1 MKIHHSDDQGPFH
14 KEMGMKIPAIEIT
27 VLNFRLTPQDARKIR
42 QGRKDLLLAHKPP
55 EMDQEKYLDSL
66 TRRLP
71 AGASVFLGTG
81 EQTVKLSG
89 ENEVVAE
96 RFPLFIQVNGRYF
109 LLFTEDMQGEVD
121 LCGDVRRLDELY
133 DRSDFVL
140 CNFGAVYAADLSDC
154 ARGVLNIGECTVCF
168 EITNP
173 LESFDLLT
181 LLDGQD
187 FVPPVTRVAYAQG
200 MRRLRAE
207 QERRAA
213 AACQAEISA
222 LEKKIADLK
231 AQERKL
237 FGQPVRHLNEATQFE
252 RDLMERD
259 HLDRIKAV
267 RSEIAENEAGLVK
280 LHQTLVGPSA
290 AAAASSSNQLEADND
305 SSDHTADGGG
315 ISPYASSHPPS
326 SH

>member
-1 MKIHHSDDQGPFH
+1 
-14 KEMGMKIPAIEIT
+14 MKIPAIEIT

-71 AGASVFLGTG
+71 AGATVFLGSG
-81 EQTVKLSG
+81 EQTVKLNG
-89 ENEVVAE
+89 ENEIVAE
-96 RFPLFIQVNGRYF
+96 RFPLLLHENGRYF

-133 DRSDFVL
+133 DRCDIDL
-140 CNFGAVYAADLSDC
+140 CSFGAVYAADLSDC
-154 ARGVLNIGECTVCF
+154 ARGVLNFGECTVCF

-173 LESFDLLT
+173 LESFDLSA
-181 LLDGQD
+181 LLDGRD
-187 FVPPVTRVAYAQG
+187 FVPPVTQVTYAQG
-200 MRRLRAE
+200 LRRLRLE

-213 AACQAEISA
+213 AACQAEITA
-222 LEKKIADLK
+222 LGKKIADLK

-237 FGQPVRHLNEATQFE
+237 LGQPVRHLNEATQFE

-259 HLDRIKAV
+259 HMDRIKAV

-280 LHQTLVGPSA
+280 LHQALVGPSEA
-290 AAAASSSNQLEADND
+290 AAAAPRSLSEADDD
-305 SSDHTADGGG
+305 SATAPNSPADGGS